1 MKYTN
6 GFLGYSLIG
15 VSIISVSIMAYDRYT
30 LMTKLNNYN
39 LYQTDRKINIMLIAS
54 WVLSIMIT
62 ALDFFSKRIN
72 SYALYTFTRIVM
84 GGVVISVLI
93 ALVVFYVLLVRCFK
107 LRAKEMNAHRS
118 SIAGRADISSTT
130 NHRHVKLAK
139 KVSLLIIC
147 YIACLLPT
155 VISLVVRNIYKS
167 RAVYPLAAQQFSLFS
182 FFTAAFNSCLNPIIY
197 AAKYPEFNQR
207 LKVMMGWRTTKRPKS
222 NSVLSLTSVQH

>member
-1 MKYTN
+1 
-6 GFLGYSLIG
+6 
-15 VSIISVSIMAYDRYT
+15 
-30 LMTKLNNYN
+30 
-39 LYQTDRKINIMLIAS
+39 MLIAS
-54 WVLSIMIT
+54 WVIPIMVT

-72 SYALYTFTRIVM
+72 SYVLYTFTRIVM
-84 GGVVISVLI
+84 GAVIISVLI

-107 LRAKEMNAHRS
+107 LRARDINAHRS
-118 SIAGRADISSTT
+118 SIGGGDDMSSAA

-139 KVSLLIIC
+139 KVTLLIIC

-207 LKVMMGWRTTKRPKS
+207 LKVLVGWRTTRKPKS
-222 NSVLSLTSVQH
+222 NSVLSLTSVDQH